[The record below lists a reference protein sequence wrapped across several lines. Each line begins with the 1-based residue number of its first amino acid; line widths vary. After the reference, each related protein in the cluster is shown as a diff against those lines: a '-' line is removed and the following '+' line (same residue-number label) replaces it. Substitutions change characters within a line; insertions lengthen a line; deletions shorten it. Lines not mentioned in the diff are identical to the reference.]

1 MPSEHA
7 ATEEREGVSLRVSV
21 GLGSG
26 LGVGVGPAVSVRWT
40 TTIGTGGVGVGVL
53 GGSVT
58 TTEIDGSVGV
68 GAGLAV
74 GMSAGVL
81 TGAGGIGVG
90 VVDWAGPGDAGVGEG
105 VTVGTAVGP
114 GAVVSAMGPVAGCR
128 EPSSHAA
135 NKGGHYQAEEPN
147 ERRPTRVMSPRRHN
161 PPTLTDAEMNILLT
175 WI

>member
-40 TTIGTGGVGVGVL
+40 TTIGTSGVGVL

-58 TTEIDGSVGV
+58 TTEIDGGVGV

-81 TGAGGIGVG
+81 TGAGGIGAG
-90 VVDWAGPGDAGVGEG
+90 VADWAGPGDAGVGEG

-114 GAVVSAMGPVAGCR
+114 GVVVSAMGPVAGRR
-128 EPSSHAA
+128 ELSSHAA
-135 NKGGHYQAEEPN
+135 NKAAIIRQ
-147 ERRPTRVMSPRRHN
+147 RSPTNAARHKRCL
-161 PPTLTDAEMNILLT
+161 PGVITPLL
-175 WI
+175 

>member
-40 TTIGTGGVGVGVL
+40 TTIGTGGVL

-58 TTEIDGSVGV
+58 TTEIDGGVGV

-81 TGAGGIGVG
+81 TGAGGIGAG
-90 VVDWAGPGDAGVGEG
+90 VADWAGPGDAGVDEG

-114 GAVVSAMGPVAGCR
+114 GAVVSAMGPVAGRR
-128 EPSSHAA
+128 ELSSHAA
-135 NKGGHYQAEEPN
+135 NKAAIIRQ
-147 ERRPTRVMSPRRHN
+147 RSPTNAARHKRCLPGAI
-161 PPTLTDAEMNILLT
+161 PPTLTDAKMTILLT
-175 WI
+175 